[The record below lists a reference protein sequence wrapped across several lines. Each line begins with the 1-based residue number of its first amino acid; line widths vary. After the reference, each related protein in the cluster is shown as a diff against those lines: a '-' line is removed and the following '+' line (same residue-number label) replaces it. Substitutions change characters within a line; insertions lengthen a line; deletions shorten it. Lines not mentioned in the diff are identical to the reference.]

1 MNLKLKEM
9 LAQETSQLLKKHQ
22 IRLDRRKGQNYLI
35 NDHILAR
42 IIENADLDDSDVVLE
57 IGAGIGTLTIPL
69 ARKASKVVAFEQD
82 KKVAKVLRERLHELG
97 ISNVEVVEGD
107 ATKID
112 FPYFNKVV
120 SNLPYQI
127 SSPITFKL
135 LKYNFDYAILMYQL
149 EFAQRMVARPGE
161 SNYSRLSVMMNLCT
175 HTELL
180 FKVPKNAFLPPP
192 RISSAVIKLI
202 PQKNPQVN
210 KFFTNTCRALFQH
223 KKKKSGK
230 ALLQSFHEISSLN
243 LERSTIRNIILK
255 LDPQLTEK
263 RVFNLKEEE
272 ILTISRELKEL
283 MEEYDGKNG

>member
-1 MNLKLKEM
+1 M

-35 NDHILAR
+35 NNHILGK
-42 IIENADLDDSDVVLE
+42 IIESANLNDSDVVLE

-69 ARKASKVVAFEQD
+69 ARKAAKVVAFEQD
-82 KKVAKVLRERLHELG
+82 KRIVRLLQERLQELE
-97 ISNVEVVEGD
+97 ISNVEILEGD
-107 ATKID
+107 ATKME
-112 FPYFNKVV
+112 FPDFNKVV

-135 LKYNFDYAILMYQL
+135 LKYDFDYAILMYQL
-149 EFAQRMVARPGE
+149 EFAQRMVAQPDT

-192 RISSAVIKLI
+192 RISSAVIKLK
-202 PQKNPQVN
+202 PQKNSQVN
-210 KFFTNTCRALFQH
+210 EFFVKTCRALFQH

-230 ALLQSFHEISSLN
+230 ALLQSFHEISNLN
-243 LERSTIRNIILK
+243 LEKARIRNIISKMDKSLTEERVFK
-255 LDPQLTEK
+255 LDA
-263 RVFNLKEEE
+263 EE
-272 ILTISRELKEL
+272 ILTISRELEDLINSLSLGDK
-283 MEEYDGKNG
+283 

>member
-1 MNLKLKEM
+1 M

-35 NDHILAR
+35 NNHILTK
-42 IIENADLDDSDVVLE
+42 IVENANLNDSDVVLE

-69 ARKASKVVAFEQD
+69 ARKSAKVVAFEQD
-82 KKVAKVLRERLHELG
+82 KRIVRILKERLQELE
-97 ISNVEVVEGD
+97 ISNVEVMEGD

-135 LKYNFDYAILMYQL
+135 LKYDFDYAILMYQL
-149 EFAQRMVARPGE
+149 EFAQRMVAQPGE

-175 HTELL
+175 RTELL
-180 FKVPKNAFLPPP
+180 FKVPRNAFLPPP
-192 RISSAVIKLI
+192 RISSAVIKLV
-202 PQKNPQVN
+202 PQENPQVDE
-210 KFFTNTCRALFQH
+210 FFTNTCRALFQH

-230 ALLQSFHEISSLN
+230 ALLQSFHEISNLN
-243 LERSTIRNIILK
+243 LDRSTIRDLILK
-255 LDPQLTEK
+255 MDTELTEE
-263 RVFNLKEEE
+263 RVFNLKGEE
-272 ILTISRELKEL
+272 IIMISRKLKDL
-283 MEEYDGKNG
+283 MEIYHDKNG

>member
-1 MNLKLKEM
+1 M
-9 LAQETSQLLKKHQ
+9 LAQETSKLLKKHQ

-35 NDHILAR
+35 NNHILSR
-42 IIENADLDDSDVVLE
+42 IVEKANIMDSDVVLE

-69 ARKASKVVAFEQD
+69 ARKAAKVVAFEQD
-82 KKVAKVLRERLHELG
+82 KRIVHLLQERLQELEV
-97 ISNVEVVEGD
+97 SNVEVLEGD
-107 ATKID
+107 ATKME

-135 LKYNFDYAILMYQL
+135 LKYDFDYAILMYQL
-149 EFAQRMVARPGE
+149 EFAQRMIAQPGT

-180 FKVPKNAFLPPP
+180 FKVPPNAFLPPP
-192 RISSAVIKLI
+192 RISSAVIKLT
-202 PQKNPQVN
+202 PQKNPQVDE
-210 KFFTNTCRALFQH
+210 FFIKTCRALFQH

-243 LERSTIRNIILK
+243 LEKGKIRDIISK
-255 LDPQLTEK
+255 LDSRITEE
-263 RVFNLKEEE
+263 RVFKLNGEE
-272 ILTISRELKEL
+272 ILIISKELKDL
-283 MEEYDGKNG
+283 MNNPS

>member
-1 MNLKLKEM
+1 M
-9 LAQETSQLLKKHQ
+9 AQETSQLLKKHQ
-22 IRLDRRKGQNYLI
+22 IRLNRRKGQNYLI

-42 IIENADLDDSDVVLE
+42 IIENSHLNDSDVVLE

-69 ARKASKVVAFEQD
+69 AEKSSKVVAFEQD
-82 KKVAKVLRERLHELG
+82 KKVSRVLKERLQELE
-97 ISNVEVVEGD
+97 ISNVEVLEGD
-107 ATKID
+107 AAKME

-135 LKYNFDYAILMYQL
+135 LNYDFDYAILMYQL
-149 EFAQRMVARPGE
+149 EFAQRMVAQPGE
-161 SNYSRLSVMMNLCT
+161 SNYSRLSVMMNMCT

-180 FKVPKNAFLPPP
+180 FKVPQNAFLPPP
-192 RISSAVIKLI
+192 RISSAVIKLV
-202 PQKNPQVN
+202 PQKNPQAD

-230 ALLQSFHEISSLN
+230 ALLQSFHEISSLD
-243 LERSTIRNIILK
+243 LDRSSIRNLIRK
-255 LDPQLTEK
+255 LDPKLTEE
-263 RVFNLKEEE
+263 RVFNLKGEE

-283 MEEYDGKNG
+283 MERYDEKKG

>member
-1 MNLKLKEM
+1 M

-35 NDHILAR
+35 NDHILTG
-42 IIENADLDDSDVVLE
+42 IIENADLNDSDVVLE

-69 ARKASKVVAFEQD
+69 ARKSAKVVAFEQD
-82 KKVAKVLRERLHELG
+82 KKIVRILKERLQELE
-97 ISNVEVVEGD
+97 ISNVEVLEGD
-107 ATKID
+107 ATRME

-127 SSPITFKL
+127 SSPITFKI

-149 EFAQRMVARPGE
+149 EFAQRMIAQPGE

-180 FKVPKNAFLPPP
+180 FKVPRNAFLPPP

-202 PQKNPQVN
+202 PQKNPQVDE
-210 KFFTNTCRALFQH
+210 FFINTCRALFQH

-230 ALLQSFHEISSLN
+230 ALLQSFHEISDLN
-243 LERSTIRNIILK
+243 LDRNTIRDLILK
-255 LDPQLTEK
+255 MDTELTEE
-263 RVFNLKEEE
+263 RVFNLKGEE
-272 ILTISRELKEL
+272 IIIISRKLKDL
-283 MEEYDGKNG
+283 MEIYHDPNG

>member
-1 MNLKLKEM
+1 M

-35 NDHILAR
+35 NNHILGK
-42 IIENADLDDSDVVLE
+42 IIESANLNDSDVVLE

-69 ARKASKVVAFEQD
+69 ARKAAKVVTFEQD
-82 KKVAKVLRERLHELG
+82 KRIVRLLQERLQELE
-97 ISNVEVVEGD
+97 ISNVEIMEGD
-107 ATKID
+107 ATKIE
-112 FPYFNKVV
+112 FPNFNKVV

-149 EFAQRMVARPGE
+149 EFAQRMVAQPDT

-180 FKVPKNAFLPPP
+180 FKVPQNAFLPPP
-192 RISSAVIKLI
+192 RISSAVIKLT
-202 PQKNPQVN
+202 PQKNPQVDG
-210 KFFTNTCRALFQH
+210 FFIKTCRALFQH

-230 ALLQSFHEISSLN
+230 ALLQSFHEISNLN
-243 LERSTIRNIILK
+243 LEKATIRNIISN
-255 LDPQLTEK
+255 LDKSLTEE
-263 RVFNLKEEE
+263 RVFKLEGEE
-272 ILTISRELKEL
+272 ILMMSRELEDLINNLSLGDK
-283 MEEYDGKNG
+283 

>member
-1 MNLKLKEM
+1 M

-35 NDHILAR
+35 NDHILTQ
-42 IIENADLDDSDVVLE
+42 IVENANLNDSDVVLE

-69 ARKASKVVAFEQD
+69 AEKAAKVVAFEQD
-82 KKVAKVLRERLHELG
+82 KRIVRVLKERLQELE
-97 ISNVEVVEGD
+97 IFNVEVLEGD
-107 ATKID
+107 ATRMD

-127 SSPITFKL
+127 SSPITFKIL
-135 LKYNFDYAILMYQL
+135 NYNFDYAILMYQL
-149 EFAQRMVARPGE
+149 EFAQRMVAQPSE

-180 FKVPKNAFLPPP
+180 FKVPRNAFLPPP
-192 RISSAVIKLI
+192 RISSAVIKLV
-202 PQKNPQVN
+202 PQKNPEIDE
-210 KFFTNTCRALFQH
+210 FFIKTCRALFQH

-230 ALLQSFHEISSLN
+230 ALLQSFHEISSLD
-243 LERSTIRNIILK
+243 LDRSSIRDLILK

-263 RVFNLKEEE
+263 RVFNLEGKE
-272 ILTISRELKEL
+272 ILAISRELKDL
-283 MEEYDGKNG
+283 MET